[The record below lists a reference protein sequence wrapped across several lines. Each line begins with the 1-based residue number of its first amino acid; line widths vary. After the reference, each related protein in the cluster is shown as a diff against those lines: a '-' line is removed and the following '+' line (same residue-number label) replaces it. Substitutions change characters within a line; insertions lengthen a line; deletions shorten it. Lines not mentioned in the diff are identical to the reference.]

1 MHRFLFIFLL
11 IIFACIP
18 ANCQENKS
26 NCLYIYFIQRILPG
40 PNPDVVYQLSDN
52 KLSIYH
58 ADIYKK
64 VRIRNKKLI
73 YSKRLK
79 SAEIDSIVNHI
90 NLYSIQGL
98 NNTYSGNWF
107 DGINWT
113 VTIKLDK
120 FEKEIFLDNYYLPEI
135 DKVLLE
141 LNKRLPDKYR
151 QITFDY
157 LNIKK
162 KFFNQ

>member
-1 MHRFLFIFLL
+1 
-11 IIFACIP
+11 
-18 ANCQENKS
+18 
-26 NCLYIYFIQRILPG
+26 
-40 PNPDVVYQLSDN
+40 
-52 KLSIYH
+52 
-58 ADIYKK
+58 
-64 VRIRNKKLI
+64 
-73 YSKRLK
+73 
-79 SAEIDSIVNHI
+79 
-90 NLYSIQGL
+90 
-98 NNTYSGNWF
+98 
-107 DGINWT
+107 